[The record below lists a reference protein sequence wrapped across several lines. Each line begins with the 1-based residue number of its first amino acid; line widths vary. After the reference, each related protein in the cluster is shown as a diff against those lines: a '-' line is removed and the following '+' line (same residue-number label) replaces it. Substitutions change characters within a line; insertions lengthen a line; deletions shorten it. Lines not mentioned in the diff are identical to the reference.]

1 MKQNPVKGRCLALQ
15 IASLKA
21 RTGVIEPGEPGY
33 VIKVLLATSSF
44 AQEINFPL
52 AERSVDKVS

>member
-1 MKQNPVKGRCLALQ
+1 MLSSANREFKGPYRG
-15 IASLKA
+15 SL
-21 RTGVIEPGEPGY
+21 IEPGEPGY

-52 AERSVDKVS
+52 AERSVDKV